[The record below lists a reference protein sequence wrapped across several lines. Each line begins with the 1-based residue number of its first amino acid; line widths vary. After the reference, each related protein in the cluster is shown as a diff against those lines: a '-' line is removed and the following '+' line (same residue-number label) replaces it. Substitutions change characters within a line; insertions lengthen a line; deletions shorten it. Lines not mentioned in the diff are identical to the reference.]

1 MNTKQ
6 KPSLSCPACGNNPTN
21 HALSWFNQT
30 LGVYMLPFDR
40 KVVGGTLGRH
50 AGNIIR
56 FFAPYYIYFFS
67 LLGLVKL
74 SSDKTKATTLRSQVI
89 WNEAEK
95 RKIWMKQIIF
105 LGKPIDIYI
114 TKIGKEKRVFE
125 SIPMKKNTSGSDIW
139 MDDKFELKK
148 KLQKEAIPVPQGKSV
163 SALREAELLFGKL
176 KKPIIV
182 KPRLGSRGRHTTTHI
197 YTKEELR
204 VAYTSAKKLCHFVI
218 VEEQLLGSVY
228 RGTLVNKKLVG
239 VLRGDPPR
247 ILGDGTKKIKELIE
261 EKNKNR
267 QSGIGEVKITDELET
282 FIKRQG
288 FSLESILPPF
298 TVLDLS
304 EKIGIA
310 YGGDAIEITPLI
322 HPELRMILER
332 AGEIVDAS
340 VIGFDFIIPDPTED
354 PKNQHWGI
362 IECNSLPFINLH
374 HFPREGTPVNIAALI
389 WDMWKK

>member
-1 MNTKQ
+1 
-6 KPSLSCPACGNNPTN
+6 
-21 HALSWFNQT
+21 
-30 LGVYMLPFDR
+30 MLPFDR
-40 KVVGGTLGRH
+40 KVVGGTLGRY
-50 AGNIIR
+50 AGDIIR
-56 FFAPYYIYFFS
+56 FFAPYYIRFFS
-67 LLGLVKL
+67 FLGLVKL
-74 SSDKTKATTLRSQVI
+74 NSDKTKATTLRSQVI

-95 RKIWMKQIIF
+95 RNIWMRQITF

-114 TKIGKEKRVFE
+114 AKIGKGKKVFE

-148 KLQKEAIPVPQGKSV
+148 KLQKVSIPVPQGKSV
-163 SALREAELLFGKL
+163 STLKEAESVFHKL
-176 KKPIIV
+176 EKPIIV

-204 VAYTSAKKLCHFVI
+204 EAYKSAKKLCHFVI
-218 VEEQLLGSVY
+218 IEEQLLGSVY
-228 RGTLVNKKLVG
+228 RGTLVHGELVG

-247 ILGDGTKKIKELIE
+247 ILGDGVKTIKKLIN

-267 QSGIGEVKITDELET
+267 QSGVGEVKITTELET

-288 FSLESILPPF
+288 FILESILAPF
-298 TVLDLS
+298 TILDLS
-304 EKIGIA
+304 EKIGIS

-322 HPELRMILER
+322 HPKLKEVLEK
-332 AGEIVDAS
+332 AGKIVDAS
-340 VIGFDFIIPDPTED
+340 VIGFDFIIPDPTKD
-354 PKNQHWGI
+354 PEKQHWGI

-374 HFPREGTPVNIAALI
+374 HFPREGVPVNVAGLI